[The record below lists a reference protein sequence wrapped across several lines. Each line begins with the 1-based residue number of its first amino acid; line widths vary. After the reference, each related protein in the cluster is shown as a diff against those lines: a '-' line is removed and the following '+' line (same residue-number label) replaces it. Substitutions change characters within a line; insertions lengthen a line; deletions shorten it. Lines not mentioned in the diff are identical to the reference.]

1 MVRKLEK
8 AFIRAL
14 KKKLNLHKAFIE
26 VLDGEQKGERIEI
39 LYFPP
44 EYTME
49 KSNSFSEIA
58 IPGLESPYVQYVK
71 GNAGSITLEAF
82 YDTYEDGT
90 DVREYTNKL
99 SNLMNIDPDLHAPPP
114 LRFIWGMPSKEPFTC
129 VLEKVTNKFIMFLS
143 DGTPVRAK
151 LSITLKEFKTRLN
164 SRESAR
170 KSSDK
175 TKVYITKQGDSL
187 WLIAHKE
194 YGNSSM
200 WRPIADKNNI
210 YNPRFLEPGT
220 RLIIPPLE

>member
-1 MVRKLEK
+1 MVRKP
-8 AFIRAL
+8 
-14 KKKLNLHKAFIE
+14 
-26 VLDGEQKGERIEI
+26 QKGFIQVLEGKQKSKQIEI

-71 GNAGSITLEAF
+71 GNAGSITIEAF

-90 DVREYTNKL
+90 DVREYTNNL
-99 SNLMNIDPDLHAPPP
+99 SNLMNIDPELHAPPP

-129 VLEKVTNKFIMFLS
+129 VLERVTQKFIMFLY
-143 DGTPVRAK
+143 DGTPIRAK
-151 LSITLKEFKTRLN
+151 LNITLKEFKMELN
-164 SRESAR
+164 VREKSLQ
-170 KSSDK
+170 SSDK

-187 WLIAHKE
+187 WLIAHRE

-200 WRPIADKNNI
+200 WRQIADKNNI
-210 YNPRFLEPGT
+210 YDPKYLEPGT
-220 RLIIPPLE
+220 RLLIPSEE